1 MPTISVIIPA
11 YNAEK
16 TITFAIQSVINQDF
30 EDWELIIIDDGSTD
44 QTYTICREFI
54 SCNKIRL
61 IHQENAGRSAARNE
75 GIANSSGYWITFLDA
90 DDTLFP
96 DSLSTLLSATTED
109 TGIVCGGYTTQF
121 QKTPTPS
128 KQYIYRGIDFANL
141 VLNPCTQP
149 SIAADDNYFDSLFER
164 TIWGKLYKGELIRG
178 CNISFLPNLRF
189 GEDALFNIYAGLC
202 AREIR
207 TINHISYYYNRENE
221 GTTRHYNSENVNYVI
236 DFANKSF
243 EFLSFLKS
251 NYPIHEKDIYYFIAD
266 EFMRL
271 LHRTANNLVDLKTAT
286 KDLNNCYASPIVK
299 ESLKYYD
306 RPSKAGAAVKKLYI
320 FLIQHQHTAMAIII
334 ERIIYYITKNVIQRN

>member
-16 TITFAIQSVINQDF
+16 TIAFTIQSVINQDF

-44 QTYTICREFI
+44 QTHMICQEFT
-54 SCNKIRL
+54 SCNKIHL

-75 GIANSSGYWITFLDA
+75 GIANSSGSWITFLDA

-96 DSLSTLLSATTED
+96 DSLSTLLSATTEG
-109 TGIVCGGYTTQF
+109 TSIICGGYTTQF

-128 KQYIYRGIDFANL
+128 KQYTYRGIDFANL
-141 VLNPCTQP
+141 ILNPCTQP

-164 TIWGKLYKGELIRG
+164 TIWGKLYRGELIREY
-178 CNISFLPNLRF
+178 NISFLPNLRF
-189 GEDALFNIYAGLC
+189 GEDALFNIHAGLC
-202 AREIR
+202 AREIK
-207 TINHISYYYNRENE
+207 TINHISYCYNRENE
-221 GTTRHYNSENVNYVI
+221 GTTRHYSSENVNYVI

-271 LHRTANNLVDLKTAT
+271 LHRTANNPVDLKTAT
-286 KDLNNCYASPIVK
+286 RDLNNCYVSPIIK

-306 RPSKAGAAVKKLYI
+306 RPSKAGAIIKKTYI
-320 FLIQHQHTAMAIII
+320 LLIQRRCTKVAIVL
-334 ERIIYYITKNVIQRN
+334 ERLIHFAAEKIMRNK